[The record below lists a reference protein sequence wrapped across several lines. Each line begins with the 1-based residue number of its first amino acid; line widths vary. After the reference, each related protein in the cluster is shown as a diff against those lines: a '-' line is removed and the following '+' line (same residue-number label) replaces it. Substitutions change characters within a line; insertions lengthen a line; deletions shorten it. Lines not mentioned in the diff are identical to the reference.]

1 MACTIVSRNYQIV
14 IPKEVREQ
22 LGLRPGQEVEVV
34 VEDGIA
40 HLVPGDL
47 PDREGAGKRAAVAR
61 STLSRRILER
71 RHGEPLPDSPAFIR
85 AERERLA
92 ARTRRSLHPAVR
104 CISGPNGEPLNTTP
118 LSERQGAVRRR
129 R

>member
-14 IPKEVREQ
+14 IPREVREQ

-34 VEDGIA
+34 VEGGIA

-47 PDREGAGKRAAVAR
+47 PGREGAGKRAAVTR
-61 STLSRRILER
+61 SALSRRILER
-71 RHGEPLPDSPAFIR
+71 RHGEPLPDSTAFIR

-92 ARTRRSLHPAVR
+92 ARGDR
-104 CISGPNGEPLNTTP
+104 
-118 LSERQGAVRRR
+118 
-129 R
+129 